1 MKQPWRQTILTW
13 VLIGTVIGAV
23 VLAGSGTF
31 VARAA
36 DPIKIGFG
44 MALTGGLSAN
54 GKPALLALQIWK
66 DDVNKKGGLL
76 GRPVELVF
84 YDDQTNPATVP
95 GIYSKLLDVD
105 KVDLVTSGYGT
116 NLIAPLMPIAM
127 ERKLMIMGIF
137 GLANNEKYKYPN
149 YFQIS
154 PNGPEPET
162 STALGFFELAA
173 RQNPKP
179 QTVAIVGADAEY
191 PQNALVGARELIKKF
206 GFKTVY
212 DRTYPPSTTD
222 FTPIV
227 RAIKATNPDVVFVA
241 SYPPD
246 SVGMLRAAHEVGL
259 SPKLFGGGMVGL
271 MFTSIMTSMGPM
283 LNGVVNYD
291 FWAPEPTFLAVSGVK
306 EFLKEY
312 QARAEK
318 AGVDPLGYYLPP
330 YSYATGQVLAQAI
343 EATKGLDQQKLA
355 DYIRAT
361 EFNTIVGKVKF
372 GKNGEWAKGRT
383 LMVQFQKIQGT
394 GIDQFRGPGKKVVLY
409 PDELKSGT
417 IIYPY
422 SAALK

>member
-1 MKQPWRQTILTW
+1 MKLPRRPR
-13 VLIGTVIGAV
+13 VLVWIVISLVAGAV
-23 VLAGSGTF
+23 VLAGAGAF

-116 NLIAPLMPIAM
+116 NLIAPHMPIAM

-212 DRTYPPSTTD
+212 DKTYPPSTTD

-259 SPKLFGGGMVGL
+259 QPKIFGGGMVGL

-291 FWAPEPTFLAVSGVK
+291 FWAPEPTFLGIPGIRD
-306 EFLKEY
+306 FLKEY

-361 EFNTIVGKVKF
+361 EFSTIVGKVKF

-383 LMVQFQKIQGT
+383 LMVQYQKIQGN
-394 GIDQFRGPGKKVVLY
+394 GIEQFRGPGKKVVLY
-409 PDELKSGT
+409 PDEFKSGN

-422 SAALK
+422 SAAKN

>member
-1 MKQPWRQTILTW
+1 MKQPWRQPILAWTLILALI
-13 VLIGTVIGAV
+13 VLM
-23 VLAGSGTF
+23 VLAGTGVF

-191 PQNALVGARELIKKF
+191 PQNALVGARELIKRF

-212 DRTYPPSTTD
+212 DKTYPPSTTD
-222 FTPIV
+222 YTPIV
-227 RAIKATNPDVVFVA
+227 RAIKATNPDIVFVA

-291 FWAPEPTFLAVSGVK
+291 FWAPEPTFLAIAGVK

-330 YSYATGQVLAQAI
+330 YSYAVGQVLAQAI

-394 GIDQFRGPGKKVVLY
+394 GIDQFRGPGRKVVLY
-409 PDELKSGT
+409 PDEFKSGN

-422 SAALK
+422 PAAKN